1 MIEVV
6 DTEAARRALAAGR
19 LRCPECAGTLRP
31 WGRTRERTVVDHHG
45 TRTIRPD
52 RARCQTCGRTHTVL
66 PAELLA
72 GRSYTLGVI
81 GPALAAGVLGVGHRR
96 IAARL
101 RVPAGTVRS
110 WLRRARDNAAALC
123 RVTAQ
128 NPGSAHL
135 LLAGNVVHLDPA
147 AAVFESMLEGWRR
160 QQSARF
166 LRQNTIEGRLRLI
179 WCRCWPSV
187 GWCCPASRSTAW
199 SPSHRSA

>member
-45 TRTIRPD
+45 TRTVRPD

-81 GPALAAGVLGVGHRR
+81 GPALAAGGLGVGHRR

-110 WLRRARDNAAALC
+110 WLRRARDNAAALY
-123 RVTAQ
+123 RLGVDTVVAIDQDRLPRTPRPTLLGDALEALAAAMAAAADRFALSNQ
-128 NPGSAHL
+128 NLWASLNALTRGR
-135 LLAGNVVHLDPA
+135 LLA
-147 AAVFESMLEGWRR
+147 
-160 QQSARF
+160 
-166 LRQNTIEGRLRLI
+166 
-179 WCRCWPSV
+179 PS
-187 GWCCPASRSTAW
+187 P
-199 SPSHRSA
+199 